1 MTITPNTTSHSDR
14 ITVSDLVKHPGEG
27 KTELFLVRH
36 GQTVANVRHQ
46 LVGATDIPL
55 DQLGEQQA
63 TQVASRFANISID
76 ALVTSPLARARRTA
90 EKIGEVTETEVT
102 VVPGLSEI
110 DFGEIEG
117 LTIQQVLQQFP
128 ELQGQMEDF
137 RNLDLQW
144 PGGESRRGFATRI
157 MAAFLGIIER
167 YENHSVG
174 VVCHGGVIGA
184 FCAQLG
190 VGPQDDNLRWSVS
203 NCSVTHIIGTPE
215 HTRLELWNDIAHLDH
230 VLTEPLRKDL
240 PDLDM
245 TMQNGTY

>member
-1 MTITPNTTSHSDR
+1 MTITPNITSHSDR
-14 ITVSDLVKHPGEG
+14 ITVSDLVKHPRNGQ
-27 KTELFLVRH
+27 TELFLVRH
-36 GQTVANVRHQ
+36 GQTLANVLHQ

-55 DQLGEQQA
+55 DELGERQA
-63 TQVASRFANISID
+63 TQVASRFADMQID
-76 ALVTSPLARARRTA
+76 ALVTSPLSRARRTA
-90 EKIGEVTETEVT
+90 EKISEVTGTDLT

-128 ELQGQMEDF
+128 DLRGQMEDF
-137 RNLDLQW
+137 RNLDLHW

-167 YENHSVG
+167 YETHSVA

-190 VGPQDDNLRWSVS
+190 VGPQDDNLRWSVA
-203 NCSVTHIIGTPE
+203 NCSVTQVVVTPE
-215 HTRLELWNDIAHLDH
+215 HTRLELWNDIAHLED

-240 PDLDM
+240 PDLEAEV
-245 TMQNGTY
+245 